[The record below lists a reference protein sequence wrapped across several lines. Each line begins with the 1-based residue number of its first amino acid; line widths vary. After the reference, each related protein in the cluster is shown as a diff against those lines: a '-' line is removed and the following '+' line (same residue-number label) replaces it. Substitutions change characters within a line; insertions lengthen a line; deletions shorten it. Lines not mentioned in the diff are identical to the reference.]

1 MALDILVDLD
11 DLAPS
16 DASLSRKSDH
26 RPAND
31 SFRPLPSKVSAI
43 SDGVLGVR
51 CHGDIGVLRFGFD
64 APGLAS
70 PACSR
75 CSSDQPKRAA
85 IMVRIWNFL
94 GSDRSSARKCRM

>member
-75 CSSDQPKRAA
+75 CSAIISSYHPDRLPRTYHQTSPKE
-85 IMVRIWNFL
+85 L
-94 GSDRSSARKCRM
+94 Q